1 VNQNIHRATTTVS
14 FNFSKFSPVILSF
27 TMSTTAGKRGK
38 RKAPAN
44 EGKTTKVAVKKPR
57 KPKGMPD
64 FKPGETLI
72 DLVKK
77 QWRLGDLIGWGGF
90 GALYYGEGFVH
101 NIKIYI

>member
-1 VNQNIHRATTTVS
+1 
-14 FNFSKFSPVILSF
+14 
-27 TMSTTAGKRGK
+27 MSTTAGKRGK

-64 FKPGETLI
+64 FKPGETLV

-101 NIKIYI
+101 NIKIYIEYICTGCEFII